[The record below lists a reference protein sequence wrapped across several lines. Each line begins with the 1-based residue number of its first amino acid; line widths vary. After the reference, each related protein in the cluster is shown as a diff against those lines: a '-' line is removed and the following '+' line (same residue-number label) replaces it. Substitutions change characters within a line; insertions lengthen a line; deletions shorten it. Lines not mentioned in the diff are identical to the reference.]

1 MSSIYHHVPF
11 AQDASVLMVGERTN
25 ANGSKAFREAM
36 LAADWQAC
44 VEIARSQARDGSH
57 LLDLCVDY
65 VGRDG
70 ARDMRE
76 LAGRFATASTLP
88 IMLDSTEPAVIEAG
102 LEMLGGRCVVNSV
115 NFEDGDGPGSRYAR
129 MMPLV
134 AEHGAAVVALTHR
147 RGGAGPHPRVEGPRR
162 AAARSR
168 TSPAAGGWTAPT
180 S

>member
-1 MSSIYHHVPF
+1 M
-11 AQDASVLMVGERTN
+11 LMVGERTN

-70 ARDMRE
+70 TQDMRE

-88 IMLDSTEPAVIEAG
+88 IMLDSTEPAVVEAG

-129 MMPLV
+129 VMPVV
-134 AEHGAAVVALTHR
+134 ARARRRGGGAAHR

-162 AAARSR
+162 AAAHRGPHRPLGPGPRR
-168 TSPAAGGWTAPT
+168 TS
-180 S
+180 